1 MAFLLASLDTRPWT
15 RVSEPSLSSPF
26 IARSDGSAV
35 SSGMDPCLRLS
46 SLAVALVLACGA
58 AARADADHAHARA
71 ASEVGQIVSLQAIVT
86 RVQAEFT
93 GSLVAV
99 ELEEDDA
106 PWIYKV
112 KLLTPA
118 GAIVKLEYDAR
129 DGRLLR
135 VKGRDAEPA
144 RRQQHDY
151 CGDEP
156 TRGWPPDHRTRG
168 RRSRVAGGAA
178 PGSMRRCRRPA
189 WGSPWC
195 TIWRVSTAVPSCSGA
210 PAPGAAGGV
219 DPPG

>member
-1 MAFLLASLDTRPWT
+1 MRRVARSSCSARREDDSAAAPVASAMTGSVARMAFLLASLDTRPWT
-15 RVSEPSLSSPF
+15 RVPEPSLSSPF
-26 IARSDGSAV
+26 IARSDGGAV

-144 RRQQHDY
+144 RRQKTTDA
-151 CGDEP
+151 DPSVTP
-156 TRGWPPDHRTRG
+156 TQM
-168 RRSRVAGGAA
+168 
-178 PGSMRRCRRPA
+178 GSL
-189 WGSPWC
+189 
-195 TIWRVSTAVPSCSGA
+195 
-210 PAPGAAGGV
+210 
-219 DPPG
+219 

>member
-1 MAFLLASLDTRPWT
+1 
-15 RVSEPSLSSPF
+15 
-26 IARSDGSAV
+26 
-35 SSGMDPCLRLS
+35 MDPCLRLS

-118 GAIVKLEYDAR
+118 GAIVR
-129 DGRLLR
+129 IRI
-135 VKGRDAEPA
+135 
-144 RRQQHDY
+144 
-151 CGDEP
+151 
-156 TRGWPPDHRTRG
+156 
-168 RRSRVAGGAA
+168 SRASAAA
-178 PGSMRRCRRPA
+178 PAQHRGP
-189 WGSPWC
+189 
-195 TIWRVSTAVPSCSGA
+195 
-210 PAPGAAGGV
+210 
-219 DPPG
+219 